1 MAALTHPSPNYG
13 DRRDGAAVSLVV
25 LHYTAMDSAEAA
37 IERLCD
43 PVAEVSAH
51 YLIAEDGEL
60 CTLVAEKKRAWH
72 AGAGAWQG
80 CRDVNSASIGIE
92 LANDGASP
100 FAEVQ
105 MAALERLLDDILV
118 RYGLGP
124 EAVIGHSDMAPA
136 RKGDPGRRF
145 DWRRLAKAGR
155 SVWPRGAEP
164 GAFFEDAV
172 RFGYPVDA
180 GEDAVLAAFRLRFR
194 PGASGPVDP
203 ADAALAADLAA
214 RFGVDR
220 EAGST

>member
-37 IERLCD
+37 LERLCD

-51 YLIAEDGEL
+51 YLIGEDGAL
-60 CTLVAEKKRAWH
+60 CTLVAEEKRAWH
-72 AGAGAWQG
+72 AGAGAWRG

-92 LANDGASP
+92 LVNDGASP

-105 MAALERLLDDILV
+105 MAALEQLLDDILT
-118 RYGLGP
+118 RHGLGP
-124 EAVIGHSDMAPA
+124 QAVIGHSDMAPA
-136 RKGDPGRRF
+136 RKGDPGHCF
-145 DWRRLAKAGR
+145 DWRRLARGGR
-155 SVWPRGAEP
+155 SVWPQSAEP
-164 GAFFEDAV
+164 GGFFEDAV
-172 RFGYPVDA
+172 RFGYPADA

-194 PGASGPVDP
+194 PGASGPVSP

-220 EAGST
+220 GVGST